1 MQRTLTALLFLLGIA
16 LSGTAGAETSWW
28 QADWKYRKPITVDAA
43 AAGLSAGTGRMPV
56 LVRLHVGNF
65 VFDGVAPD
73 GRDLR
78 FIAADGRS
86 VLNYQIEQFDT
97 ALGMALIWVDAPNVG
112 AAGPQTI
119 WMYYGNEKAP
129 PGGNGQLSFDPD
141 YTAVYHFG
149 EPAGAPRDVTAYA
162 NHARNSLESVDGAT
176 VGRGLLLR
184 GDEPLVVPG
193 SPSLT
198 IAEGGA
204 FTFSVWIKPDRL
216 TPNQTLYARHEG
228 ANRLRVGLDNGTPFV
243 EVNDSRAV
251 ADITLASG
259 QTAHVAVSA
268 GDGQALLYVDGREA
282 ARLAATLPALSAD
295 TLIGKDAAAAAQEK
309 GGVSSG
315 SPPGEAAVAET
326 TPFVGVIDE
335 LRFSKTMRPVAL
347 IQADARSQGSDARL
361 LAFGEDEQ
369 SAGVSHFGFI
379 LAAMPADAWVV
390 VAILFCM
397 FLVSWALMI
406 AKSRYFGAVS
416 RANAAFSRVYRKA
429 ETDGHAITRVRELAG
444 SGQLGPKVLDWS
456 PLWRLYRM
464 ALEEVGGRQIHTK
477 ATRLSGSAV
486 VAIRASLDAEVIRET
501 ERMSRRMNWLST
513 TIEGAPYVG
522 LFGTVIGIMLVFAV
536 AAMAGAV
543 DINSVAPGMAA
554 ALLCTAAGLG
564 VAIPALFGYNWLS
577 ASAEAIVA
585 EMAVFVDEFSTR
597 LAEESEDGT
606 LAAIPSAAAGA

>member
-1 MQRTLTALLFLLGIA
+1 MRHILTTFMLLLGIA
-16 LSGTAGAETSWW
+16 LSGTAVAAETSWW

-73 GRDLR
+73 GKDLR

-97 ALGMALIWVDAPNVG
+97 ALGMALIWVDVPNVS
-112 AAGPQTI
+112 AAGAQTI
-119 WMYYGNEKAP
+119 WMYYGNEKAL

-141 YTAVYHFG
+141 YVAVYHFG
-149 EPAGAPRDVTAYA
+149 EAGAPRDVTAYA
-162 NHARNSLESVDGAT
+162 NHARNPLALVDGAMM
-176 VGRGLLLR
+176 GRGLALK
-184 GDEPLVVPG
+184 GDEALVVPG
-193 SPSLT
+193 SPSLAIT
-198 IAEGGA
+198 EGGA
-204 FTFSVWIKPDRL
+204 FTFSAWVRAEQL
-216 TPNQTLYARHEG
+216 APNQALYARREG
-228 ANRLRVGLDNGTPFV
+228 PNTLRAGLDNGAPFV
-243 EVNDSRAV
+243 EVNGVRAT
-251 ADITLASG
+251 ADTTLVVG
-259 QTAHVAVSA
+259 QTAHLAVSA
-268 GDGQALLYVDGREA
+268 ANGEALLYVDGREA
-282 ARLAATLPALSAD
+282 ARLAATLPALVGD
-295 TLIGKDAAAAAQEK
+295 TLIGMDAAAQAPVPAQRGAAATP
-309 GGVSSG
+309 
-315 SPPGEAAVAET
+315 SPNETAAVEL
-326 TPFVGVIDE
+326 TPFIGVIDE
-335 LRFSKTMRPVAL
+335 LRFSKVARPAAL
-347 IQADARSQGSDARL
+347 ILADAQSQGSNARL

-379 LAAMPADAWVV
+379 LAAMPVDAWVV

-406 AKSRYFGAVS
+406 AKSRYFGVVA
-416 RANAAFSRVYRKA
+416 RANAEFSRVYREA
-429 ETDGHAITRVRELAG
+429 ETGGHAITRVRELAT
-444 SGQLGPKVLDWS
+444 SGGLRPQVLKWS
-456 PLWRLYRM
+456 PLWRLYRI
-464 ALEEVGGRQIHTK
+464 AIEEVRGRQRHTK
-477 ATRLSGSAV
+477 TLRLSDSAV

-577 ASAEAIVA
+577 ASAEAIA
-585 EMAVFVDEFSTR
+585 ADMSVFVDEFSTR

-606 LAAIPSAAAGA
+606 LAAIGA